1 MATGDSAIEVSLSG
15 VMGSLSDAYDRMG
28 MPFERYVLL
37 VLAPATA
44 FFAVTLVVVGL
55 VDLPLLIA
63 VPLPLLGVLGVVT
76 ALLYPRLLLE
86 QDRQEINKQLH
97 LLITHMTVLSTTNIA
112 RMEVFRELATEEEY
126 GALATE
132 MQRIVE
138 LVDVWNQS
146 LDDACR
152 RRASA
157 VPSRALSDLLDRLA
171 YTLSAGQELSDFLL
185 SEQDVIIKNYVT
197 IYEGALDNLEVMKDL
212 YLSMILSMTFGLVF
226 AVILP
231 ILTGTNPAVMVAAVL
246 VLFLIV
252 QLGFTYIIRTV
263 TPFDPIWYLPDR
275 YTPRPESI
283 HRRSL
288 VVGAGSCLFLLGLV
302 AGDLGG
308 AFPIGLA
315 DILPIEA
322 VPMPI
327 YAVIPL
333 TPLILPGLVMRQAER
348 SIKGRDAEF
357 PSFIRALGAAES
369 AKQTTTVDVLTDL
382 RKKDFGPLTTDIQH
396 LYKRLNMRIE
406 PAKAW
411 RYFAADTQSY
421 LIQKFSEMYLVGRQ
435 MGGDPKRL
443 GDLISQNMNEVLQLR
458 EQRDQGT
465 ITLIGLLYGIS
476 AAATFAFFMGLE
488 VVQILSGMSLP
499 GSTTTASF
507 NIGQLLHTGQYDVG
521 LVEFMLVLVV
531 LANALI
537 SSLMVRVV
545 DGGHPAN
552 AYLHFVALSWISA
565 IIGVATRAIVSAFLV
580 I

>member
-1 MATGDSAIEVSLSG
+1 MAAGDSTIEPGLG
-15 VMGSLSDAYDRMG
+15 GLLGSVSDAYEQ
-28 MPFERYVLL
+28 MPMPIERYLL
-37 VLAPATA
+37 VVLAPATA
-44 FFAVTLVVVGL
+44 FFLATVVIVIF
-55 VDLPLLIA
+55 VELPALIA
-63 VPLPLLGVLGVVT
+63 VPLPLLGLLGFAA
-76 ALLYPRLLLE
+76 ALLYPRLLVE
-86 QDRQEINKQLH
+86 QERQEINKQLH

-112 RMEVFRELATEEEY
+112 RMEVFRELAAEEEY

-152 RRASA
+152 RRAGA

-171 YTLSAGQELSDFLL
+171 YTLTAGQELSDFLL
-185 SEQDVIIKNYVT
+185 SEQDVIIQNYAT

-231 ILTGTNPAVMVAAVL
+231 ILTGTNPAVMVAG
-246 VLFLIV
+246 VLFLFILV
-252 QLGFTYIIRTV
+252 QLGFTYIIYQI
-263 TPFDPIWYLPDR
+263 TPFDPVWYRPSG
-275 YTPRPESI
+275 YTPRTEPTL
-283 HRRSL
+283 RQSL
-288 VVGAGSCLFLLGLV
+288 VIGGVGCALLIGLV
-302 AGDLGG
+302 AGEMAG
-308 AFPIGLA
+308 AFPVRVV
-315 DILPIEA
+315 DVLPIDR
-322 VPMPI
+322 VPLPI

-333 TPLILPGLVMRQAER
+333 TPLLIPGLVMRQAER
-348 SIKGRDAEF
+348 AIKGRDDEF
-357 PSFIRALGAAES
+357 PSFIRALGAAED

-382 RKKDFGPLTTDIQH
+382 RTKDFGPLTTEIQH

-421 LIQKFSEMYLVGRQ
+421 LIQKFSEMYLIGRQ
-435 MGGDPKRL
+435 MGGNPKRL
-443 GDLISQNMNEVLQLR
+443 GELISQNMNEVLQLR

-465 ITLIGLLYGIS
+465 VTLIGLLYGIS

-488 VVQILSGMSLP
+488 VVQILAGMSLP
-499 GSTTTASF
+499 ATTAASF
-507 NIGQLLHTGQYDVG
+507 DVNQLLFTGQYDIP
-521 LVEFMLVLVV
+521 LVEFMLILVI

-537 SSLMVRVV
+537 SSIMVRVV

-552 AYLHFVALSWISA
+552 AYLHFVVLSWISA
-565 IIGVATRAIVSAFLV
+565 IIAVITRGVVSAFLV